1 MDNLLTEFKSLPL
14 LIRQSGQ
21 GIKNVKTLVGTS
33 LFVAMN
39 AALGYFKIVVIPKML
54 EISFSSLALAA
65 CAFTYGPIMA
75 GFAGI
80 ICDNI
85 KYFLNPSGPYMPLFG
100 LNEFLTGF
108 IYGLFFYKKELTIK
122 RVIAARLTVVLLIN
136 MLLTPLWLHM
146 LYGNA
151 FIVLVQA
158 RILKNILLFPIDVF
172 LLYTVLKATK
182 RAIPVLS

>member
-1 MDNLLTEFKSLPL
+1 
-14 LIRQSGQ
+14 
-21 GIKNVKTLVGTS
+21 
-33 LFVAMN
+33 
-39 AALGYFKIVVIPKML
+39 
-54 EISFSSLALAA
+54 
-65 CAFTYGPIMA
+65 MA